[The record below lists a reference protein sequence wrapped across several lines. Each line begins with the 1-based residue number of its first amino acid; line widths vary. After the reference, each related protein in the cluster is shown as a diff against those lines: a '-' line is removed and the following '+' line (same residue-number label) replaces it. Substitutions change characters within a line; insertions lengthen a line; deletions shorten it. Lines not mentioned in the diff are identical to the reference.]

1 MGPARLLW
9 QAFSNPPLPTAVFTG
24 KTVIVTGANVGLG
37 KEAVK
42 HFVRLGATV
51 IGTARTS
58 TKAAA
63 ALEEINAETTGAP
76 GRAMIWELEYG
87 SYASVLGFC
96 ERVSSELELERLD
109 AVVLNA
115 GVSNRNYELLEGE
128 EASITINVISTLLLA
143 ICLLPKLRQTAKVYN
158 VTPYLTVTSSK
169 IHSWAKFPERDASDI
184 FAALSDPLATTMQE
198 RYPTSKLLQ
207 LLAMRELAAR
217 TASSIPSVVINL
229 VSPGLNRTSLT
240 RQTTGLEAA
249 VLTAIH
255 AMFAWDPEVGSRILV
270 HATTA
275 GKESHG
281 VLLDK
286 CEVENDI
293 LAPWIKTDEGQ
304 KVQSKIWSELEKKLE
319 AIRPGILSEI

>member
-1 MGPARLLW
+1 MGPSRLLW
-9 QAFSNPPLPTAVFTG
+9 QAFSNPPLPTADFTG

-58 TKAAA
+58 IKAAA
-63 ALEEINAETTGAP
+63 ALEEINVETEGP
-76 GRAMIWELEYG
+76 GRALIWELEYG
-87 SYASVLGFC
+87 SYASVLGFYG
-96 ERVSSELELERLD
+96 RVLSGLGRLD

-115 GVSNRNYELLEGE
+115 GVSNRNYELLEGD

-143 ICLLPKLRQTAKVYN
+143 ISLLPKLRQSAKLYK

-184 FAALSDPLATTMQE
+184 FAALNDPLSTTMQE

-207 LLAMRELAAR
+207 LLAIRELAAR

-286 CEVENDI
+286 CEVGNNI
-293 LAPWIKTDEGQ
+293 LAPWIETDEGQ
-304 KVQSKIWSELEKKLE
+304 KVQSKVWSELEKKLE

>member
-9 QAFSNPPLPTAVFTG
+9 QAFSHPPLPTNVFTG

-51 IGTARTS
+51 IGTTRSSA
-58 TKAAA
+58 KAAA
-63 ALEEINAETTGAP
+63 TLAEITTETQGP
-76 GRAMIWELEYG
+76 GHAMIWELEYG

-96 ERVSSELELERLD
+96 ERVSSELERLD

-115 GVSNRNYELLEGE
+115 GVSTRNYELLEGE
-128 EASITINVISTLLLA
+128 ESSITINVISTLLLA
-143 ICLLPKLRQTAKVYN
+143 ISFLPKLRQTAEAYK

-169 IHSWAKFPERDASDI
+169 IHSWARFPERDSSDI
-184 FAALSDPLATTMQE
+184 FAALNDPLATTMQE

-207 LLAMRELAAR
+207 LLAIRELAVR

-255 AMFAWDPEVGSRILV
+255 AMFAWDPEVGSRVLV

-286 CEVENDI
+286 CEIQNNI
-293 LAPWIKTDEGQ
+293 LAPWIETEEGQ